1 MGYGKKAMT
10 PKPVTK
16 KPKPK
21 PKKKKSKR
29 SS

>member
-1 MGYGKKAMT
+1 MGDGKKAMT